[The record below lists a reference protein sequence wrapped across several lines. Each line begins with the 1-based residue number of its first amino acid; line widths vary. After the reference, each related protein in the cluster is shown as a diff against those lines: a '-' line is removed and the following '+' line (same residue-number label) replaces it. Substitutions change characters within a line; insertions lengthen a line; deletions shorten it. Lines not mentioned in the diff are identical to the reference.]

1 MLILMILSI
10 VITVVIGFV
19 VFTET
24 DTEDPEIIE

>member
-1 MLILMILSI
+1 MLFLMILAI
-10 VITVVIGFV
+10 VITVIIGFV

>member
-1 MLILMILSI
+1 MLFLMILSI

>member
-1 MLILMILSI
+1 MLFLMILSI
-10 VITVVIGFV
+10 VITVIIGFV